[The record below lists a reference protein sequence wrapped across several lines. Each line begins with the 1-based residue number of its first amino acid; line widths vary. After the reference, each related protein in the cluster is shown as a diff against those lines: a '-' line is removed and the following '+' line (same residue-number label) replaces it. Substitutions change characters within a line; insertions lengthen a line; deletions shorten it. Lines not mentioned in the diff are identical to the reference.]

1 MFTPKSEVYGIRN
14 IKGMLYLPSKT
25 ASWHARR
32 CERVRYIEIEQPPS
46 ESSVF
51 DLGDAKAG
59 VEEMVIR
66 TPAVYI
72 SHHSDVW
79 QGGSG
84 LEGRSGR
91 FTVTS
96 RCHSVSGIRM
106 ARDRASSVDVTNGA
120 RSTLLL

>member
-32 CERVRYIEIEQPPS
+32 CERVRYVEIEQPPPKS
-46 ESSVF
+46 GIF

-66 TPAVYI
+66 TPAIYI
-72 SHHSDVW
+72 SHHSEVW

-91 FTVTS
+91 ASVFTVTS
-96 RCHSVSGIRM
+96 RRHSVSGIRIDGT
-106 ARDRASSVDVTNGA
+106 ARRVWT
-120 RSTLLL
+120 